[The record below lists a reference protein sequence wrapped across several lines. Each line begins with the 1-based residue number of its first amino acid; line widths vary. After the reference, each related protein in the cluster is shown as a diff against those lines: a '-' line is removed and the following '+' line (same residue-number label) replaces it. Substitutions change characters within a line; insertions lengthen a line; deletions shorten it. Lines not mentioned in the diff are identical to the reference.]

1 MTIQNLSNPILS
13 LHRVGEGG
21 EVALV
26 AANLPYSNLQWTRR
40 FSDVG
45 DFAVT
50 LACACPVE
58 WPGRYIVTLDGRAEV
73 GVVEKADASEADGGA
88 SCELSGRFAECLWD
102 RYQIGEGEE
111 SRGSSWRQAVTAAL
125 KSWHMPDI
133 PALTMGEGTEEP
145 KGRSYVVTGKA
156 GDSAMELVYSVASSN
171 AHRPLVSYDR
181 DSGGGFTV
189 SLLGGIDRTR
199 SQSDNPLCIFALSMA
214 TVLDVSMSGDYSV
227 ACSTVRARAEV
238 DRGEQGKLSA
248 TADVAVPGFD
258 PSTMWQARAQ
268 EDVSSLLG
276 EDETPTAQNVGNL
289 GKLRAYDHMPEL
301 AIDCS
306 SVSAGYMDW
315 WDLGDIVE
323 VEMPSVGMTAASRV
337 EEVREV
343 HKPEGMTV
351 EVTVGNKHISRLA
364 RAMNGRR

>member
-26 AANLPYSNLQWTRR
+26 AANVPYSNLQWTRR

-45 DFAVT
+45 EFAVT

-73 GVVEKADASEADGGA
+73 GVVEKADASETDGGA

-102 RYQIGEGEE
+102 RYRIGEGEE
-111 SRGSSWRQAVTAAL
+111 ARGANWRQAVTSAL
-125 KSWHMPDI
+125 STWHMPDL
-133 PALTMGEGTEEP
+133 PALSMGEGTEEP

-156 GDSAMELVYSVASSN
+156 GDSAMKLVYSVASSN

-189 SLLGGIDRTR
+189 SLLGGLDRTR

-214 TVLDVSMSGDYSV
+214 SVLGVSMSGDYSV

-238 DRGEQGKLSA
+238 DRGDQGKLSA

-258 PSTMWQARAQ
+258 PSAMWQARAQ
-268 EDVSSLLG
+268 E
-276 EDETPTAQNVGNL
+276 
-289 GKLRAYDHMPEL
+289 
-301 AIDCS
+301 
-306 SVSAGYMDW
+306 
-315 WDLGDIVE
+315 
-323 VEMPSVGMTAASRV
+323 
-337 EEVREV
+337 
-343 HKPEGMTV
+343 
-351 EVTVGNKHISRLA
+351 
-364 RAMNGRR
+364 